1 MQLGMV
7 GLGRM
12 GGSMRERLPRWARG
26 EDRMSLKP
34 SAPQDIVVV
43 GTSDDLSRRKLL
55 PALYNLAASDLLP
68 RQGSI
73 IGLAR
78 SDLDDERFRKFARG
92 SIEEFSR
99 TGESRAGLHV
109 FGWQLGTARSGR
121 AYRAA
126 HVAPPLRKE
135 GRRRSRHE

>member
-1 MQLGMV
+1 
-7 GLGRM
+7 
-12 GGSMRERLPRWARG
+12 
-26 EDRMSLKP
+26 MSLKP

-43 GTSDDLSRRKLL
+43 GVSGDLSRRKLL

-99 TGESRAGLHV
+99 TGESRAGLRV
-109 FGWQLGTARSGR
+109 FGRQLRTARSGR
-121 AYRAA
+121 AYRDERGTS
-126 HVAPPLRKE
+126 VEE
-135 GRRRSRHE
+135 GRRAQIET

>member
-1 MQLGMV
+1 
-7 GLGRM
+7 
-12 GGSMRERLPRWARG
+12 
-26 EDRMSLKP
+26 MSLKP

-43 GTSDDLSRRKLL
+43 GASGDLSRRKLL

-99 TGESRAGLHV
+99 TGESRAGLRV
-109 FGWQLGTARSGR
+109 FGRQLRTARSGR
-121 AYRAA
+121 AYRATN
-126 HVAPPLRKE
+126 VAPPLRKE
-135 GRRRSRHE
+135 GGRRSRHE